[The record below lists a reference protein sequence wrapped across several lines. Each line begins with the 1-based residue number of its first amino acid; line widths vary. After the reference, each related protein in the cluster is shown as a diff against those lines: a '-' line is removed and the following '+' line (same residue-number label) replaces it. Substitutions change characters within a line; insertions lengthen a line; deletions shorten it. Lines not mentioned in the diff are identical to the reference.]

1 MWVVKGF
8 LFLILLFVLVYFFVT
23 NAGETVDLKVLGRTY
38 LDISI
43 FWIVVVS
50 FLLGFGVAFV
60 LAAVREIQTQTRLRR
75 LRKDVAAKERE
86 IGDLRTLP
94 LRDLEAAGQDNGR
107 ADGGSHDRD

>member
-1 MWVVKGF
+1 VWVVKGF

-23 NAGETVDLKVLGRTY
+23 NAGQTVDLKVLGRTY

-50 FLLGFGVAFV
+50 FLLGFAVAFV
-60 LAAVREIQTQTRLRR
+60 LAAIREIRTQARLRR
-75 LRKDVAAKERE
+75 LRREMAAKDRE

-94 LRDLEAAGQDNGR
+94 LRDLEAGESEPGLLR
-107 ADGGSHDRD
+107 GGGDDRG